1 MREIWDYALATYS
14 RVRAEEF
21 VGGVHDAAEG
31 LVDLPF
37 LWRVREDFGGNRL
50 LPVPPY
56 FICYR
61 VRGDTIGI
69 VRIIHRKRDIAALLG
84 RPRV

>member
-1 MREIWDYALATYS
+1 MREIWDYALATYP
-14 RVRAEEF
+14 VPRAEEF
-21 VGGVHDAAEG
+21 VSNVHDAAEG
-31 LVDLPF
+31 LTDLPL
-37 LWRVREDFGGNRL
+37 LWRVREDLGDNRL

-61 VRGDTIGI
+61 VDGDMIGI
-69 VRIIHRKRDIAALLG
+69 VRIIHHKRDIAALLG

>member
-1 MREIWDYALATYS
+1 MATYP

-21 VGGVHDAAEG
+21 VGNVHDAAEG
-31 LVDLPF
+31 LVDLPL
-37 LWRVREDFGGNRL
+37 LWRVREDLGDNRL

-61 VRGDTIGI
+61 ADDDTIGI
-69 VRIIHRKRDIAALLG
+69 VRIIHHKRDIAARLG
-84 RPRV
+84 RLRV